1 MSLILNSRAPILF
14 VIPDRSDLESLN
26 AVLRLSHSLDVY
38 HKLDAS
44 IIDAEEATNMLLQG
58 TLSLDQ
64 NFDVLGGTKKAF
76 TKQSK
81 VRSTARI
88 HLRDDILYL
97 RDQPLSSSSSALFLS
112 PHPTSSTS
120 LVLFIF
126 ANDEAGLE
134 RALRLFPIRTGV
146 TVPDWIVL
154 SPDADSR
161 GAGGVDAA
169 G

>member
-14 VIPDRSDLESLN
+14 VIPDRSDAESLN
-26 AVLRLSHSLDVY
+26 AALRLAHSLDVY

-44 IIDAEEATNMLLQG
+44 IIDAKEATNMLLQR
-58 TLSLDQ
+58 TLPPDQ
-64 NFDVLGGTKKAF
+64 NIVVLGGTKNAF
-76 TKQSK
+76 TKQSL
-81 VRSTARI
+81 VHSTARF
-88 HLRDDILYL
+88 HLRDNTLYL

-112 PHPTSSTS
+112 PHPASSTA